1 MMEPIMTYIALWAP
15 SLVGVLCSVGSIIFA
30 IAKVKDALT
39 QLSAKQLAT
48 DVRELVAQNRELTRT
63 NKLLTDKIARVEGYS
78 DALLNEKDEETH

>member
-30 IAKVKDALT
+30 IAKVKDALA

-63 NKLLTDKIARVEGYS
+63 NKLLTDKIARIEGYS
-78 DALLNEKDEETH
+78 DALLNEKEEGMH

>member
-48 DVRELVAQNRELTRT
+48 DVRELVVQNRELTRT
-63 NKLLTDKIARVEGYS
+63 NKLLTDKIARIEGYS
-78 DALLNEKDEETH
+78 DALLNDKEEETL

>member
-1 MMEPIMTYIALWAP
+1 MTETIMTYVALWAP

-63 NKLLTDKIARVEGYS
+63 NKLLTDKIARIEGYS
-78 DALLNEKDEETH
+78 DALLNDKEEETL